1 MDISFSKRYAF
12 IPFKFHF
19 MFFVSC
25 FVLIFGYFWPGPA
38 ISMACL
44 RRLSEFG
51 HARGDLWGTPLGTG
65 KRRKKRRSEDCGLT
79 EAHNGDHFDHYVLTK
94 DWMHWFYVFF
104 VDFFWICKQWK
115 PCWKRLFEIRTVIRF
130 SFKNSPK
137 GDQEV
142 EPEHGRWDQQIDW
155 LFFFRCLCQLCRVWM
170 WIHFRWPIPRWI
182 WPCDCF
188 EKLLRS
194 TAQWWFKN
202 LIHDSQHDL
211 IHVFNILL
219 KKCLDKFC
227 VFVNQVRSMV
237 LEVFYNWRRCLWSQ
251 GRKVRENIFLVFQL
265 TTFRCVF
272 FLCFYERFE
281 FRHP

>member
-1 MDISFSKRYAF
+1 MDRYLFFKDMLSYRLSFIDRF
-12 IPFKFHF
+12 CF
-19 MFFVSC
+19 MFLCWF
-25 FVLIFGYFWPGPA
+25 LGIFWPGPA

-51 HARGDLWGTPLGTG
+51 HARGDPQGRRWGPENDEEA
-65 KRRKKRRSEDCGLT
+65 KKRSSRGPQRRSLWPLRTDEGLN
-79 EAHNGDHFDHYVLTK
+79 EYHFS
-94 DWMHWFYVFF
+94 FF
-104 VDFFWICKQWK
+104 CRFFWICKQWK
-115 PCWKRLFEIRTVIRF
+115 PCWKRLFESRAVIRF
-130 SFKNSPK
+130 SFI
-137 GDQEV
+137 QELTKRRSRGWTWAWKV
-142 EPEHGRWDQQIDW
+142 GSTDR
-155 LFFFRCLCQLCRVWM
+155 LTVFFRLTVSLCRVWM

-194 TAQWWFKN
+194 TAQWFKN

-211 IHVFNILL
+211 IHVFHILL

>member
-1 MDISFSKRYAF
+1 
-12 IPFKFHF
+12 
-19 MFFVSC
+19 MFLYWF
-25 FVLIFGYFWPGPA
+25 FGLFGPGPA

-65 KRRKKRRSEDCGLT
+65 KRRKKRRSEDREKARPTTAITLT
-79 EAHNGDHFDHYVLTK
+79 TTYWRRTEFSQ
-94 DWMHWFYVFF
+94 VFF
-104 VDFFWICKQWK
+104 VDFFWICQQWK

-142 EPEHGRWDQQIDW
+142 EPEHGRWDQRIDW
-155 LFFFRCLCQLCRVWM
+155 LFFFGVFVPWM

-194 TAQWWFKN
+194 TAQW
-202 LIHDSQHDL
+202 I
-211 IHVFNILL
+211 
-219 KKCLDKFC
+219 
-227 VFVNQVRSMV
+227 
-237 LEVFYNWRRCLWSQ
+237 
-251 GRKVRENIFLVFQL
+251 
-265 TTFRCVF
+265 
-272 FLCFYERFE
+272 
-281 FRHP
+281 

>member
-1 MDISFSKRYAF
+1 MKT
-12 IPFKFHF
+12 
-19 MFFVSC
+19 
-25 FVLIFGYFWPGPA
+25 VLKTTF
-38 ISMACL
+38 CNQN
-44 RRLSEFG
+44 R
-51 HARGDLWGTPLGTG
+51 
-65 KRRKKRRSEDCGLT
+65 
-79 EAHNGDHFDHYVLTK
+79 
-94 DWMHWFYVFF
+94 
-104 VDFFWICKQWK
+104 
-115 PCWKRLFEIRTVIRF
+115 IRF

-142 EPEHGRWDQQIDW
+142 EPEHGRWDQRIDW
-155 LFFFRCLCQLCRVWM
+155 LFFFDWLCAVCAVCGCEFISGGPSLVGFDPVTVLKNYYGQQLSDLEIWFT
-170 WIHFRWPIPRWI
+170 IHNMI
-182 WPCDCF
+182 W
-188 EKLLRS
+188 LY
-194 TAQWWFKN
+194 
-202 LIHDSQHDL
+202 L
-211 IHVFNILL
+211 IHVFNILF